1 MPRRSPESSSREW
14 RQRTLIGGD
23 TLTDRQVWI
32 GAISHPSRESRKK
45 IVLSALEN
53 GFDTIVLEK
62 KDSAFTKLGKF
73 RTITLSGKTL
83 TEGGEPVGK
92 IVEIAKKED
101 ELKAKRL
108 AEKGESVVISAKDW
122 KIIPLENLIVHFQGT
137 NASLL
142 MMARTA
148 DEAKLFFETMEH
160 GSDGVVFVPS
170 DTKELTKLRKIM
182 EAGAPKVDLREGKI
196 AVLRQ
201 LGLGDRVCID
211 TCSVLRI
218 GEGMLI
224 GNQSSC
230 MFLIHSET
238 IESEYAASRPFRV
251 NAGPVHAYILMPDG
265 STRYL
270 SELRGGEE
278 VLVVDSDGHTR
289 KAIIG
294 RTKVER
300 RPLLLIEAEVDGSRY
315 STIVQNAETIR
326 VYSKGKVVSV
336 SKLKIGDPILL
347 RLEKGG
353 RHFGMYVEETIQ
365 EM

>member
-1 MPRRSPESSSREW
+1 LFSRVFPL
-14 RQRTLIGGD
+14 RMHIGGD
-23 TLTDRQVWI
+23 PLIGRQVWI
-32 GAISHPSRESRKK
+32 GAIFQPNRESRKK
-45 IVLSALEN
+45 IVLSALEE
-53 GFDTIVLEK
+53 GFDTIVLDK
-62 KDSAFTKLGKF
+62 KDAAFTKLGRF
-73 RTITLSGKTL
+73 RAITSSGSVFSEDGRAVARL
-83 TEGGEPVGK
+83 
-92 IVEIAKKED
+92 VEIVNKED
-101 ELKAKRL
+101 ELKAKKL
-108 AEKGESVVISAKDW
+108 ADKEEHIVISAKDW
-122 KIIPLENLIVHFQGT
+122 KVIPLENLIVHFQGSKT
-137 NASLL
+137 KL
-142 MMARTA
+142 MMVARSI
-148 DEAKLFFETMEH
+148 DEVKLFFETMER
-160 GSDGVVFVPS
+160 GADGVMFVPGKS
-170 DTKELTKLRKIM
+170 EDLGKLRKLL
-182 EAGAPKVDLREGKI
+182 EDESPRLALKEGKI
-196 AVLRQ
+196 TVLRQ

-265 STRYL
+265 TTRYL

-278 VLVVDSDGHTR
+278 VLVVDSEGHTR
-289 KAIIG
+289 RAIVG

-300 RPLLLIEAEVDGSRY
+300 RPLLLIEAEADGDRY

-326 VYSKGKVVSV
+326 VYSRGKVVSV
-336 SKLKIGDPILL
+336 SKLKIGDPSLL

-365 EM
+365 EK

>member
-1 MPRRSPESSSREW
+1 M
-14 RQRTLIGGD
+14 
-23 TLTDRQVWI
+23 
-32 GAISHPSRESRKK
+32 
-45 IVLSALEN
+45 EN
-53 GFDTIVLEK
+53 GFDTIVLDR
-62 KDSAFTKLGKF
+62 KDSSFTKLGRF
-73 RTITLSGKTL
+73 RAITLSGKEL
-83 TEGGEPVGK
+83 KENGEIICR
-92 IVEIAKKED
+92 IVDIARKED
-101 ELKAKRL
+101 ELKAKKL
-108 AEKGESVVISAKDW
+108 AERGENVVVSAKDW
-122 KIIPLENLIVHFQGT
+122 KVIPLENLIVHFQGT
-137 NASLL
+137 SAKIF

-148 DEAKLFFETMEH
+148 EEAKLFFETMEH
-160 GSDGVVFVPS
+160 GSDGVLFVPS
-170 DTKELTKLRKIM
+170 EVDEITKLRKII
-182 EAGAPKVDLREGKI
+182 EAKAPKLELREGKI
-196 AVLRQ
+196 VVLRQ

-238 IESEYAASRPFRV
+238 LESEYAASRPFRV

-278 VLVVDSDGHTR
+278 VLVVDSEGHTR
-289 KAIIG
+289 KAIVG

-300 RPLLLIEAEVDGSRY
+300 RPLLLIEAEVDGNHY

-336 SKLKIGDPILL
+336 SKLKTGDPILL
-347 RLEKGG
+347 RTEKGG
-353 RHFGMYVEETIQ
+353 RHFGMYVDESIQ
-365 EM
+365 ER